1 MYQKTMVHLHE
12 FDNNIAVVTTTAVS
26 TATAIVRF

>member
-1 MYQKTMVHLHE
+1 MVHLHK
-12 FDNNIAVVTTTAVS
+12 FDNNIAVVTTTVVS